1 MLSHRRRARLLS
13 NSSSSGGGGGGTAGS
28 LMYSTCRRESV
39 SYRPVFRMHI
49 QSARSTLTSSNHS
62 SPIHPS
68 LPHAPST
75 KSATFAPHVVQLWS
89 KLPEEVLSASSASA
103 FISRLN
109 SMHVSFFNVL
119 FRCSVFFPIYLSFL
133 DSCKCSLSF
142 SVQSRYVISQLG
154 QLDLASLLG
163 R

>member
-1 MLSHRRRARLLS
+1 MCGLRTRPRTDVDPRRVRAIPCPVHYWEAPRRLSAVVTMLSHRRRARLLS
-13 NSSSSGGGGGGTAGS
+13 NSSSSSGGGGGGGGTAGS
-28 LMYSTCRRESV
+28 LMYSTCRRQSV

-89 KLPEEVLSASSASA
+89 KLPEEVVSASSASA

-119 FRCSVFFPIYLSFL
+119 F
-133 DSCKCSLSF
+133 
-142 SVQSRYVISQLG
+142 
-154 QLDLASLLG
+154 
-163 R
+163 

>member
-13 NSSSSGGGGGGTAGS
+13 NSSSSGGGGGGCSTAGS

-89 KLPEEVLSASSASA
+89 KLPEEVVSASTSAV
-103 FISRLN
+103 ISRLN

-119 FRCSVFFPIYLSFL
+119 FRCSVFFSHLLIF
-133 DSCKCSLSF
+133 F
-142 SVQSRYVISQLG
+142 G
-154 QLDLASLLG
+154 QL
-163 R
+163 